1 MIPKEVRE
9 TFYVVSMIFKFSME
23 IRYIRQVA
31 CKKKTKNKKKK
42 QKKKYVNLVFFL
54 SFFKAGKIR
63 TYIL

>member
-31 CKKKTKNKKKK
+31 CKKKQKTKTKNKKK
-42 QKKKYVNLVFFL
+42 
-54 SFFKAGKIR
+54 IC
-63 TYIL
+63 

>member
-31 CKKKTKNKKKK
+31 CKKKKKTKK
-42 QKKKYVNLVFFL
+42 QKTQKNML
-54 SFFKAGKIR
+54 I
-63 TYIL
+63 